1 MFILCD
7 CVYFTF
13 TDMLLQQ
20 KCIKHLVFFWLVAQF
35 SSVFVNLGDVT
46 GFQKLSDEMIFLC
59 IQHTGTGTT

>member
-1 MFILCD
+1 
-7 CVYFTF
+7 
-13 TDMLLQQ
+13 MLLQQ